1 MGPTPGTVLRSLIL
15 SDSSGSSCRELTRAY
30 SVFWHR
36 TIVSRLRRSNGPI
49 LMLFSTL
56 YRSGFDQYVLNM
68 FVALFRKRCPQNR
81 VCGTL
86 FFSAESAVA
95 DRLLDRPEARYV
107 PHLERPGESGNGSDS
122 GNGSEEFDPL
132 R

>member
-1 MGPTPGTVLRSLIL
+1 MRAFRDRPRADTPPSSWPRPKSHDWHSL
-15 SDSSGSSCRELTRAY
+15 
-30 SVFWHR
+30 SVF
-36 TIVSRLRRSNGPI
+36 
-49 LMLFSTL
+49 LFIDQSQFMVL
-56 YRSGFDQYVLNM
+56 SGRQLCGFDQYVLNM